1 MAHFAKLDGTNK
13 VIGVYVVNN
22 DVITDDNGDEQEQLG
37 IEFLSTLY
45 GGGSWKQTS
54 YNRKFRRNYAGVG
67 MTYDEIKDAFIPIK
81 RFPSWTLNEST
92 YEWEAPT
99 SEPDDGKDYMWN
111 EDTKSWDLVNE

>member
-67 MTYDEIKDAFIPIK
+67 MTYDETKDVFIPVQ
-81 RFPSWTLNEST
+81 RFPSWRLNEST
-92 YEWEAPT
+92 CEWEAPT